1 MLSQGGVN
9 YFTIAIASVHYPIIY
24 SNIILAPLMHQ
35 VLKVVVPRIAGHWK
49 AVAYNLHYDV
59 TRVRIIQEQCRD
71 DPEQCSC
78 ELFMYWLQ
86 SSEGLGPRSWET
98 LLSALKQIPKL
109 KAVTESIEKEL
120 IELQSMLH

>member
-1 MLSQGGVN
+1 
-9 YFTIAIASVHYPIIY
+9 
-24 SNIILAPLMHQ
+24 MHQ
-35 VLKVVVPRIAGHWK
+35 VVKVVVPRIAGHWK

-71 DPEQCSC
+71 DPEQCSW

-98 LLSALKQIPKL
+98 LLSALKQAPNL
-109 KAVTESIEKEL
+109 KSVSESIEKEL
-120 IELQSMLH
+120 MELLKYVTLSFVLRYVIVQYCRSSD

>member
-1 MLSQGGVN
+1 
-9 YFTIAIASVHYPIIY
+9 
-24 SNIILAPLMHQ
+24 MHQ
-35 VLKVVVPRIAGHWK
+35 VVKVVVPRIAGHWK

-59 TRVRIIQEQCRD
+59 TRVRIIQEQYRD

-98 LLSALKQIPKL
+98 LLSALKQVPNL
-109 KAVTESIEKEL
+109 KSVTESIEKEL
-120 IELQSMLH
+120 MELLKYVTLSFVLRYVIVQYCRSND